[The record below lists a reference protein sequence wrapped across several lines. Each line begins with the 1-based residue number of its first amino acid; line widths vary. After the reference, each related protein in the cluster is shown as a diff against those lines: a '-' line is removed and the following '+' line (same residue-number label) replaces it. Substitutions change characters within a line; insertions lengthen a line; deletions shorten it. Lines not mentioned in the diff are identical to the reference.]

1 MFDEPDAFDGI
12 VHAVIAIVAAFL
24 VVNVIVLTLATWGI
38 SHWARR
44 RGRRGSRV
52 AAFVVAL
59 GVEVFGVVAITAL
72 LASHRVDATIV
83 YWLLGSAVSC
93 GVATV
98 RLCHAK
104 PAVEVPRET
113 HLAR

>member
-1 MFDEPDAFDGI
+1 MFDEPEAFDGI
-12 VHAVIAIVAAFL
+12 VRAVIAIVAAFL

-59 GVEVFGVVAITAL
+59 GVEVFVVVALTAL
-72 LASHRVDATIV
+72 LTTHRVDATIV
-83 YWLLGSAVSC
+83 SWLLGSAVAF
-93 GVATV
+93 GAATV
-98 RLCHAK
+98 RLCHTK
-104 PAVEVPRET
+104 PVVDAPRET

>member
-1 MFDEPDAFDGI
+1 MFDDPDAFDGI
-12 VHAVIAIVAAFL
+12 VQAIFAIVAAFL
-24 VVNVIVLTLATWGI
+24 VANAIVLTLATWGI

-59 GVEVFGVVAITAL
+59 GVEVFVVAALTAL
-72 LASHRVDATIV
+72 LGTHRANATIV
-83 YWLLGSAVSC
+83 SCLLGSAVVL
-93 GVATV
+93 GAATV
-98 RLCHAK
+98 RLCRTN
-104 PAVEVPRET
+104 PAVDVGRDT